1 MCKAP
6 TGNFL
11 THEAQ
16 DCYFRL
22 SEVPACPS
30 RACPKEFRMLAKLA
44 KLCLVLL
51 LGAGVSAAQR
61 SEAVQKANQPDA
73 SQINCSGFFTDQKV
87 GGEIYIASGEES
99 SFRLSFSSGDYVHI
113 NRGMNHGVKEG
124 DLFSVARM
132 EGDPDRVAWFKW
144 QPKLM
149 KAMGDPYVDLG
160 QIKVVKVQPKVS
172 IAQVTFSCMPMQRG
186 DIVLP
191 YQPRPVGPFKE
202 AGKFDIFAP
211 VSGKPVAMVV
221 TSKDWAQSVGQ
232 HATIYV
238 NLGTAQ
244 GVKLG
249 DYFRIFRYQ
258 GSRSE
263 VAPNEKDYQFK
274 LFGYG
279 SAPQR
284 YEWND
289 LPREVLGEGIVM
301 NVSRNSSTVLITYAR
316 KEVYAG
322 DYVEIE

>member
-1 MCKAP
+1 
-6 TGNFL
+6 
-11 THEAQ
+11 
-16 DCYFRL
+16 
-22 SEVPACPS
+22 
-30 RACPKEFRMLAKLA
+30 MLAKSA

-61 SEAVQKANQPDA
+61 SEAVVRANQPDA
-73 SQINCSGFFTDQKV
+73 SQVNCAGFFSDQKV
-87 GGEIYIASGEES
+87 GGEAYIASGEES
-99 SFRLSFSSGDYVHI
+99 SFRLTFSSGFYVYI
-113 NRGMNHGVKEG
+113 NRGMNQGVKEG
-124 DLFSVARM
+124 DLFSVTRK
-132 EGDPDRVAWFKW
+132 EGDPSKVVWFKW
-144 QPKLM
+144 QPKLLR
-149 KAMGDPYVDLG
+149 AMGDPYVDLG
-160 QIKVVKVQPKVS
+160 QLKIVKVQPKTSV
-172 IAQVTFSCMPMQRG
+172 AQVTFSCMPMQRG

-191 YQPRPVGPFKE
+191 YQPRPVGPFKDP
-202 AGKFDIFAP
+202 AKFDIFAA

-221 TSKDWAQSVGQ
+221 TAKDWSQSVGQ
-232 HATIYV
+232 NDTVYV

-258 GSRSE
+258 GSRAE
-263 VAPNEKDYQFK
+263 TVPTEKDYQYK

-301 NVSRNSSTVLITYAR
+301 NVSRNSATVLITFSR
-316 KEVYAG
+316 KEIYAG